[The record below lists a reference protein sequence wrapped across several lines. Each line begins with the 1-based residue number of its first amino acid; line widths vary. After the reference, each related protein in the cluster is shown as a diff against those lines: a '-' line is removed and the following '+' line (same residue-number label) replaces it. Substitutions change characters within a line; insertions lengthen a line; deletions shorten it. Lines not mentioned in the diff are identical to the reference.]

1 VSTSSLRDLWH
12 RGQRGWP
19 KDAPIA
25 QFPNAPLLAAI
36 AAWIVGHFTS
46 GSINDAA
53 SAVFY
58 VALSCFAWWEVTDG
72 VNNFRRV
79 MGAAVLLYV
88 VVSLAGKLGA

>member
-1 VSTSSLRDLWH
+1 MSTSSLRELWN

-19 KDAPIA
+19 KNAPIA

-46 GSINDAA
+46 GSIDDAA

-79 MGAAVLLYV
+79 MGVAVLLYV

>member
-1 VSTSSLRDLWH
+1 MANSSIRELWD

-19 KDAPIA
+19 KEAPIA

-46 GSINDAA
+46 GAFNAAA
-53 SAVFY
+53 SALFY

-72 VNNFRRV
+72 VNTGRRV
-79 MGAAVLLYV
+79 MGAAVLIFV

>member
-1 VSTSSLRDLWH
+1 VSTSSLRELWN

-19 KDAPIA
+19 KNAPIA

-79 MGAAVLLYV
+79 MGVAVLLYV

>member
-1 VSTSSLRDLWH
+1 VSTSSLRELWN

-19 KDAPIA
+19 KNAPIA

-46 GSINDAA
+46 GSIDDAA

-79 MGAAVLLYV
+79 MGVAVLLYV

>member
-1 VSTSSLRDLWH
+1 VSDSSLRELWD

-46 GSINDAA
+46 GSVHDAA

-72 VNNFRRV
+72 VNTGRRV

-88 VVSLAGKLGA
+88 TVSLAGKLGA

>member
-1 VSTSSLRDLWH
+1 MSASSLRELWH
-12 RGQRGWP
+12 RSQRGWP

-46 GSINDAA
+46 GSVHDAA

-72 VNNFRRV
+72 ANNFRRV
-79 MGAAVLLYV
+79 MGAAVLLFV

>member
-1 VSTSSLRDLWH
+1 MANSSIRALWD

-25 QFPNAPLLAAI
+25 QFPNGPLLAAI

-46 GSINDAA
+46 GSVHDAA

-58 VALSCFAWWEVTDG
+58 VALSCFAWWEVSDG
-72 VNNFRRV
+72 ANRGRRI
-79 MGAAVLLYV
+79 MGGAVLLFIV
-88 VVSLAGKLGA
+88 FSLARKLGA

>member
-1 VSTSSLRDLWH
+1 MSTSSLRELWN

-19 KDAPIA
+19 KNAPIA

-79 MGAAVLLYV
+79 MGVAVLLYV

>member
-1 VSTSSLRDLWH
+1 MANSSIRELWD

-19 KDAPIA
+19 KEAPIA

-46 GSINDAA
+46 GTVHDVA

-72 VNNFRRV
+72 VNTGRRV
-79 MGAAVLLYV
+79 MGGAVLLFV
-88 VVSLAGKLGA
+88 VASLAGKLGA